1 MKRDG
6 FTLIELVMVLS
17 VVFILAAVG
26 AWRISGMREEARSVA
41 QSDAIA
47 TVQRM
52 QSLADM
58 EGLSVTAD
66 DALGRILELQ
76 TKLAARGHYYYQIN
90 PTNLAA
96 QVAYEPGSG
105 QWRKP

>member
-6 FTLIELVMVLS
+6 FTLIELVMVLT

-26 AWRISGMREEARSVA
+26 AWRISGMREEARAVA
-41 QSDAIA
+41 QSNAVA

-58 EGLSVTAD
+58 EGLSVTAS
-66 DALGRILELQ
+66 DALARILELQ
-76 TKLAARGHYYYQIN
+76 TKLAARGHYYYQTN

-96 QVAYEPGSG
+96 QVAYDSALH

>member
-1 MKRDG
+1 MKRDA
-6 FTLIELVMVLS
+6 FTLIELVMVLT

-26 AWRISGMREEARSVA
+26 AWRISGMRDEARTVA
-41 QSDAIA
+41 QSDALA

-58 EGLSVTAD
+58 EALSVTAND
-66 DALGRILELQ
+66 TLVRILELQ
-76 TKLAARGHYYYQIN
+76 SKLAARGHYYYQIN

-96 QVAYEPGSG
+96 QVAYEPATG

>member
-6 FTLIELVMVLS
+6 FTLIELVMVLT

-26 AWRISGMREEARSVA
+26 AWRISGMRGEARAVA
-41 QSDAIA
+41 QSDALA

-58 EGLSVTAD
+58 EGLYIAAN

-76 TKLAARGHYYYQIN
+76 TKLAARGHYYYQVN

-96 QVAYEPGSG
+96 QVAYEPAAG

>member
-6 FTLIELVMVLS
+6 FTLIELVMVLT

-26 AWRISGMREEARSVA
+26 AWRISGMREEARTVA
-41 QSDAIA
+41 QSDALA

-52 QSLADM
+52 QALADM
-58 EGLSVTAD
+58 EGLQVTAD
-66 DALGRILELQ
+66 DTLGRVLELQ
-76 TKLAARGHYYYQIN
+76 ARLASKAHYYYQIN

-96 QVAYEPGSG
+96 QVAYDPTTQ
-105 QWRKP
+105 QWKKP